1 MDKTLANG
9 RVAELEQLALRV
21 RSHCIRMATDG
32 GCFLGASLS
41 CTDIL
46 VYLYSAFLNVRIENF
61 KDPKRDYFLLSK
73 GHDVPALYGL
83 FAELGFIEKD
93 RLANHL
99 KTNDHIYWHPNRN
112 IPGVE
117 FHSGSLGHCLSV
129 SMGIAY
135 NSRLDGLDNKVAVLL
150 GDGEIDEGSVW
161 EAALVAAAHKLDNL
175 IAIVD
180 RNFFQANFRTEE
192 LIPLGRIE
200 EKFRAFG
207 WYAVTIDGH
216 NFQELHKAFTELPL
230 GQGRPM
236 AVICETKRGKG
247 LPSIEEKANRWFCN
261 FTAEEIQALEEE
273 LLTKHEATITSAEI
287 IAR

>member
-1 MDKTLANG
+1 MDKKISQE
-9 RVAELEQLALRV
+9 RIAELEQLSLSV
-21 RSHCIRMATDG
+21 RKHCIGMATGG

-46 VYLYSAFLNVRIENF
+46 VYLYKEYLNISKDLL
-61 KDPKRDYFLLSK
+61 KDPKRDFFFLSK

-83 FAELGFIEKD
+83 FAELGFIERE
-93 RLANHL
+93 RLRNHL
-99 KTNDHIYWHPNRN
+99 KTNDNIYWHPNTK
-112 IPGVE
+112 IPGIE

-129 SMGIAY
+129 GMGVAY
-135 NSRLDGLDNKVAVLL
+135 NSRLEHIDNKVAVLL
-150 GDGEIDEGSVW
+150 GDGEINEGSVW
-161 EAALVAAAHKLDNL
+161 EAALVAGALELDNL

-192 LIPLGRIE
+192 LIPLRSIE

-207 WYAVTIDGH
+207 WFATLVDGH
-216 NFQELHKAFTELPL
+216 DYQALNGAFSKLPL
-230 GQGRPM
+230 GKGKPM
-236 AVICETKRGKG
+236 VVVCETKRGKG

-261 FTAEEIQALEEE
+261 FSPEEIRDLEEE
-273 LLTKHEATITSAEI
+273 LVTKQQATITSEEI